1 MCCAFY
7 INTSNIIKEKEKRK
21 TMKKKVLSSLL
32 AASMVACLFAGCS
45 STASSSNSSSS
56 GNNTQETT
64 AGNNGEEAT
73 KPSVDDYGSGEIVIW
88 APEAA
93 VEFTKKAAEDFIA
106 ANEAYKGYTIRVEPV
121 SEADAANN
129 AIADIEAAADIYSF
143 AQDQLSRI
151 VSAGAL
157 TPLSGAYADF
167 VTKSNT
173 EGAVISAQLG
183 GQTYAF
189 PVTADNGY
197 FIYYDNTV
205 ITNPNSLEQI
215 IADCEKAGKS
225 IYFEVN
231 NGWYQPAFFFGT
243 GCTLTYDTNDEGGFT
258 KCNIDYNS
266 EAGLVALKEMIDL
279 TSSPAF
285 VNGSST
291 DNATNAAVV
300 VTGAWNKESATK
312 KFVDA
317 DGNSVL
323 GVAKLPEFEGSDG
336 KTYQLSGFSGFKL
349 MGVKPQAEKGKSIV
363 CLELAEY
370 LTSEEMQLARF
381 NELGWGPSNL
391 KALENE
397 AVQSDATLAALGE
410 QSLHSIPQG
419 QYPGDYWSRATAL
432 GDECI
437 TKNLTPSTSD
447 EDLMK
452 ILAQFQSDCESYA
465 TAK

>member
-1 MCCAFY
+1 
-7 INTSNIIKEKEKRK
+7 
-21 TMKKKVLSSLL
+21 MKKKVLSSLL
-32 AASMVACLFAGCS
+32 VASMVACLFAGCS
-45 STASSSNSSSS
+45 NTSSSSNSGNSSS
-56 GNNTQETT
+56 GDKEQQTT
-64 AGNNGEEAT
+64 AKGDEGNT
-73 KPSVDDYGSGEIVIW
+73 DKPAVEKPTAETYGSGEILIW

-93 VEFTKKAAEDFIA
+93 VEFTKTTAEKFIS
-106 ANEAYKGYTIRVEPV
+106 EHEEYKGYTIRVEPV
-121 SEADAANN
+121 SEADAAKN
-129 AIADIEAAADIYSF
+129 AIADLEAAADIYSF

-157 TPLSGAYADF
+157 TPLHDYYADI
-167 VTKSNT
+167 VSKNNM
-173 EGAVISAQLG
+173 EGAVSSSQLG
-183 GQTYAF
+183 GKTYAF

-205 ITNPNSLEQI
+205 ITNPESLEQI
-215 IADCEKAGKS
+215 IADCEKAGKGF
-225 IYFEVN
+225 YFEVN

-243 GCTLTYDTNDEGGFT
+243 ECVLTYDTNDEGGFT

-266 EAGLVALKEMIDL
+266 EKGLVALREMIDL
-279 TSSPAF
+279 TNSPAF

-291 DNATNAAVV
+291 DNATNPGVV

-323 GVAKLPEFEGSDG
+323 GVAKLPSFEGCDG

-349 MGVKPQAEKGKSIV
+349 MGVKPQSEPGKAIV
-363 CLELAEY
+363 CLDLAEY
-370 LTSEEMQLARF
+370 LTSEEVQLARF

-391 KALENE
+391 KAIENE
-397 AVQSDATLAALGE
+397 AVQADATLSALAA
-410 QSLHSIPQG
+410 QSLFAIPQG

-437 TKNLTPSTSD
+437 TKNLTPDTSD

-452 ILAQFQSDCESYA
+452 ILEQFQKDCESYA

>member
-1 MCCAFY
+1 
-7 INTSNIIKEKEKRK
+7 
-21 TMKKKVLSSLL
+21 MKKKVLSSLL
-32 AASMVACLFAGCS
+32 VASMVACLFAGCS
-45 STASSSNSSSS
+45 NTTSSSSNNS
-56 GNNTQETT
+56 GSGDKNNETT
-64 AGNNGEEAT
+64 AGKDEDASKEEAT
-73 KPSVDDYGSGEIVIW
+73 KPTMDDYGKGEILIW
-88 APEAA
+88 APEKA
-93 VEFTKKAAEDFIA
+93 VEFTKTTAEKFIA
-106 ANEAYKGYTIRVEPV
+106 DHKEYSGYTVRVEPV
-121 SEADAANN
+121 SEDSAAKNVVADL
-129 AIADIEAAADIYSF
+129 EAAADIYSF
-143 AQDQLSRI
+143 AQDQLGRI
-151 VSAGAL
+151 VSAGGL
-157 TPLSGAYADF
+157 TPLTGAYAD
-167 VTKSNT
+167 VVAKSNL
-173 EGAVISAQLG
+173 EGAVVSSQLG

-205 ITNPNSLEQI
+205 ITNPASLEQI
-215 IADCEKAGKS
+215 IADCEKAGKK

-243 GCTLTYDTNDEGGFT
+243 GCTLTYDTNAEGGFT

-266 EAGLVALKEMIDL
+266 EKGLVALREMIDL

-285 VNGSST
+285 VNGAST
-291 DNATNAAVV
+291 DNATDPGVV

-317 DGNSVL
+317 EGNSVL
-323 GVAKLPEFEGSDG
+323 GVAKLPKFEGCDG
-336 KTYQLSGFSGFKL
+336 KEYQLGGFSGFKL
-349 MGVKPQAEKGKSIV
+349 MGVKPQSEKGKAIV

-370 LTSEEMQLARF
+370 LTSEEVQLARF

-391 KALENE
+391 KALENKD
-397 AVQSDATLAALGE
+397 VQADATLSALAA
-410 QSLHSIPQG
+410 QSLESIPQG
-419 QYPGDYWSRATAL
+419 QYPADYWSRATAL

-452 ILAQFQSDCESYA
+452 ILEQFQKDCESYA

>member
-1 MCCAFY
+1 
-7 INTSNIIKEKEKRK
+7 
-21 TMKKKVLSSLL
+21 MKKKVLSSLL
-32 AASMVACLFAGCS
+32 VASMVACLFAGCS
-45 STASSSNSSSS
+45 GDTSSSSNNSGS
-56 GNNTQETT
+56 GNNNNQETT
-64 AGNNGEEAT
+64 AEKDNGGETT
-73 KPSVDDYGSGEIVIW
+73 KVEKPTVTDYGKGEILIW

-93 VEFTKKAAEDFIA
+93 VEFTKTTAEKFIA
-106 ANEAYKGYTIRVEPV
+106 DHKEYSGYTVRVEPV
-121 SEADAANN
+121 SEADAAKN
-129 AIADIEAAADIYSF
+129 AIADLEAAADIYSF

-157 TPLSGAYADF
+157 TSLHDYYANI
-167 VTKSNT
+167 VAENNM
-173 EGAVISAQLG
+173 EGAVVSSQLG
-183 GQTYAF
+183 GKTYAF

-243 GCTLTYDTNDEGGFT
+243 KCVLTYDTNDEGGFT

-266 EAGLVALKEMIDL
+266 EKGLVALKEMIDL
-279 TSSPAF
+279 TNSPAF

-291 DNATNAAVV
+291 DNATNPGVV

-323 GVAKLPEFEGSDG
+323 GVAKLPEFEGCDG

-349 MGVKPQAEKGKSIV
+349 MGVKPQTELGKAIV
-363 CLELAEY
+363 CLDLAEH
-370 LTSEEMQLARF
+370 LTSEEVQLARF

-391 KALENE
+391 KAIENKD
-397 AVQSDATLAALGE
+397 VQADATLSALAA
-410 QSLHSIPQG
+410 QSLFAIPQG

-452 ILAQFQSDCESYA
+452 ILEQFQKDCESYA
-465 TAK
+465 TAAK

>member
-1 MCCAFY
+1 
-7 INTSNIIKEKEKRK
+7 
-21 TMKKKVLSSLL
+21 MKKKVLSSLL
-32 AASMVACLFAGCS
+32 VASMVACLFAGCS
-45 STASSSNSSSS
+45 STTSSSSNNS
-56 GNNTQETT
+56 GSGDKDQATT
-64 AGNNGEEAT
+64 AGKEEGGDKEEAT
-73 KPSVDDYGSGEIVIW
+73 KPTMEDYGKGEILIW

-93 VEFTKKAAEDFIA
+93 VEFTKTTAEKFIA
-106 ANEAYKGYTIRVEPV
+106 DHKEYSGYTVRVEPV
-121 SEADAANN
+121 SEADAAKN
-129 AIADIEAAADIYSF
+129 AIADLEAAADIYSF
-143 AQDQLSRI
+143 AQDQLGRI

-157 TPLSGAYADF
+157 TPLTGAYAD
-167 VTKSNT
+167 VVAKNNM
-173 EGAVISAQLG
+173 EGAVVSSQLG

-205 ITNPNSLEQI
+205 ITNPDSLEQI

-243 GCTLTYDTNDEGGFT
+243 DCVLTYDTNNEGGFT

-266 EAGLVALKEMIDL
+266 EKGLVALREMIDL
-279 TSSPAF
+279 TNSPAF

-291 DNATNAAVV
+291 DNATNPGVV

-323 GVAKLPEFEGSDG
+323 GVAKLPEFEGCDG

-349 MGVKPQAEKGKSIV
+349 MGVKPQTEVGKAIV
-363 CLELAEY
+363 CLDLAEY
-370 LTSEEMQLARF
+370 LTSEEIQLSRF

-391 KALENE
+391 KALENKD
-397 AVQSDATLAALGE
+397 VQADATLAALGA
-410 QSLHSIPQG
+410 QSLHAIPQG
-419 QYPGDYWSRATAL
+419 QYPGDYWTRATAL

-447 EDLMK
+447 DDLKK
-452 ILAQFQSDCESYA
+452 ILEQFQKDCESYA

>member
-1 MCCAFY
+1 
-7 INTSNIIKEKEKRK
+7 
-21 TMKKKVLSSLL
+21 MKKKVLSSLL
-32 AASMVACLFAGCS
+32 VASMVACLFAGCS
-45 STASSSNSSSS
+45 SDTSSSSNNSGS
-56 GNNTQETT
+56 GNKEEQTT
-64 AGNNGEEAT
+64 AKEEGGETAKVE
-73 KPSVDDYGSGEIVIW
+73 KPTTSDYGKGEILIW

-93 VEFTKKAAEDFIA
+93 VEFTKTAAEKFIA
-106 ANEAYKGYTIRVEPV
+106 DHADYSGYTIRVEPV
-121 SEADAANN
+121 SEADAAKN
-129 AIADIEAAADIYSF
+129 AIADLEAAADIYSF

-157 TPLSGAYADF
+157 TSLHDYYANI
-167 VTKSNT
+167 VAENNM
-173 EGAVISAQLG
+173 EGAVTSSQLG
-183 GQTYAF
+183 GKTYAF

-243 GCTLTYDTNDEGGFT
+243 GCTLTYDTNDECGFT
-258 KCNIDYNS
+258 KCNIDYNTDK
-266 EAGLVALKEMIDL
+266 GLVALKEMIDL
-279 TSSPAF
+279 TNSPAF

-291 DNATNAAVV
+291 DNATNPGVV